1 MDLDIG
7 YDWELT
13 PGLPLTLSTGDTNYT
28 SLILIV
34 LLWSIQLYFIFR
46 AVL

>member
-13 PGLPLTLSTGDTNYT
+13 PGLPLTLSTGDTSYT
-28 SLILIV
+28 SLIVIV

-46 AVL
+46 TVL